1 MKIQPKDLE
10 IKKDYL
16 TVLRDLF
23 TTAPYLDLSHKP
35 QLERMD
41 DESKTILARVEVKEE
56 SHLQDLVTL
65 IKERNFSCQV
75 IS

>member
-1 MKIQPKDLE
+1 M
-10 IKKDYL
+10 
-16 TVLRDLF
+16 
-23 TTAPYLDLSHKP
+23 SHKP
-35 QLERMD
+35 QLEKVD

-65 IKERNFSCQV
+65 IKERNFSCKV